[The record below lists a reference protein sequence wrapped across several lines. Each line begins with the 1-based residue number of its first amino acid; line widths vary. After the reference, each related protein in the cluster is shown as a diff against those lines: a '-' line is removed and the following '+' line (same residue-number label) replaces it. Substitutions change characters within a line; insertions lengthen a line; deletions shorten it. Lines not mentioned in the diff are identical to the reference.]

1 MELEKEGNDHVGIEA
16 AAGAVAMTVEAV
28 ESAAHHAINHGEE
41 GYTALSEVLEEWLEY
56 GVGIGRQRY
65 PHEIHHLVFEHERTE
80 AKAVEDEIDGLEC
93 MCAKLCG
100 NVHKQATIGNRTR
113 KEINGEEIAEC
124 HDVAVGKVAA
134 IFASEREDEEYS
146 QQNQR
151 RQGYGAHTDDAL
163 LEEDKKREEED
174 KENRTF
180 LHDRQ

>member
-41 GYTALSEVLEEWLEY
+41 CYTALSEVLEEWLEY

-65 PHEIHHLVFEHERTE
+65 PYEVHHLVVKHERTE
-80 AKAVEDEIDGLEC
+80 AETIEEEIDGLEGV
-93 MCAKLCG
+93 CAKLG
-100 NVHKQATIGNRTR
+100 GDIHEQATIGNRPS
-113 KEINGEEIAEC
+113 KEVNGEEVAEC
-124 HDVAVGKVAA
+124 HNVAVGKVAA

-163 LEEDKKREEED
+163 LEEDKQREEED

-180 LHDRQ
+180 LHERQ